1 MIKPCRKCN
10 ALLTLASHE
19 DNICPICKALED
31 SNMFRNFCQECQ
43 NYFTCSYP
51 DKEYYCHACFLDLVN
66 YKRSKEKQ
74 QAMNPTLFNKYME
87 NHPNDPT
94 KAPATKPAT
103 AESIWEGPANP
114 APEVPKSE
122 ILAPGVDQV
131 PFEGIE
137 AIGAIFAEGEI
148 KYGRGNWKKQ
158 PDNDEYNRERCRHA
172 IRHLM
177 LWANGD
183 RSENH
188 IAKVAWFC
196 VTTIWRE
203 KNASS

>member
-10 ALLTLASHE
+10 ELLTLASHE
-19 DNICPICKALED
+19 DNICPICKALEGTD
-31 SNMFRNFCQECQ
+31 MFRNFCQECQ

-51 DKEYYCHACFLDLVN
+51 DKEYYCHACFLDLVD

-87 NHPNDPT
+87 NHPTQPSSDPT
-94 KAPATKPAT
+94 VDT
-103 AESIWEGPANP
+103 
-114 APEVPKSE
+114 PKSE
-122 ILAPGVDQV
+122 VLSPGVDQV